1 MEYAYKFR
9 IYPSKQ
15 QETLILRT
23 FGCARYVYNYYLNQR
38 IQAYKN
44 TGKCFVPLKGWIAL
58 FRAVDT

>member
-44 TGKCFVPLKGWIAL
+44 NGKSP
-58 FRAVDT
+58 